1 MMEDRKRSGAPGPVQ
16 AATRSRSAWLR
27 PAGSVGARR
36 DPPAMAKKQKKWKD
50 KRDHNQSNEERK
62 RVWKHK
68 RFRRAMLE
76 GMAQAETN
84 DHAWQ
89 DIVGAIQT
97 IQRIVLI
104 KSQNT
109 LHVIKGLEKQTKYG
123 PKSDEL
129 TKEAIQDKLKLAN
142 TLIAQ
147 GMHWDKI
154 DGALVRAHSL
164 CKNEDETL
172 RGPWAFTDADLAE
185 TATGE
190 GA

>member
-1 MMEDRKRSGAPGPVQ
+1 MQ
-16 AATRSRSAWLR
+16 
-27 PAGSVGARR
+27 
-36 DPPAMAKKQKKWKD
+36 
-50 KRDHNQSNEERK
+50 
-62 RVWKHK
+62 
-68 RFRRAMLE
+68 E
-76 GMAQAETN
+76 GLAQAETN

-109 LHVIKGLEKQTKYG
+109 LHLIKDLERQTKYG

-129 TKEAIQDKLKLAN
+129 SKEAIHDKLKLAN

-172 RGPWAFTDADLAE
+172 RGPWAFTDPELAA
-185 TATGE
+185 TGTGE